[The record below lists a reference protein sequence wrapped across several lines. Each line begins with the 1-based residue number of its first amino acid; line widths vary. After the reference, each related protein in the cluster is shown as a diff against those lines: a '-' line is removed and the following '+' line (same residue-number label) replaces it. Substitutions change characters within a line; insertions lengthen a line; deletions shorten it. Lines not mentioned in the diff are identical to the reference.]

1 MIFRRNTW
9 SVDSGILIFI
19 WYIIPSHASILSNSF
34 ITPWSF
40 KSPWFSVW
48 RQTYSA
54 LSNVNIGKISEWKV
68 SVLDAPRIRF
78 PAMVPAV
85 RTALLPIFE
94 KWSAIKIYQGRQT
107 KWCLG
112 YLPRG
117 PRFGLRSTALSM
129 KVWIV
134 TEPPITRIWWP
145 FSSLTHR
152 FFNSGYCCRFR
163 TFEFTLD
170 ENGSLQP

>member
-1 MIFRRNTW
+1 MIFRRKTW

-19 WYIIPSHASILSNSF
+19 WYKIPSVHASILLNSF

-78 PAMVPAV
+78 PAIVPAV
-85 RTALLPIFE
+85 RTALLPIFA
-94 KWSAIKIYQGRQT
+94 KWLAIKKYHRHQT
-107 KWCLG
+107 KWSLG

-117 PRFGLRSTALSM
+117 SRFGLRSTALSM
-129 KVWIV
+129 KVWIQHKIV
-134 TEPPITRIWWP
+134 FISLRLQGTIFIAGQFKCSESTTISRIEK
-145 FSSLTHR
+145 SM
-152 FFNSGYCCRFR
+152 G
-163 TFEFTLD
+163 
-170 ENGSLQP
+170 